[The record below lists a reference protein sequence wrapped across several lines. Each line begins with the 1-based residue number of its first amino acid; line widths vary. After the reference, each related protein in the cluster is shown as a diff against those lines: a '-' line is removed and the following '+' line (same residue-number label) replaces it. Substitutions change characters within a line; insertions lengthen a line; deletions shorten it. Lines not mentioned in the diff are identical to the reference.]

1 MTSTAK
7 AEVPN
12 DSENDE
18 KTSTQSAPCEQQQG
32 SEAKPVYLGAAQ
44 PTLPERVAFTAAL
57 SNAGDMGPYETA
69 ITLVYTKVITNIG
82 NHYSATTGIFKAP
95 VRGAYY
101 FTFTVF
107 ISTER
112 GSVAGIDLCKN
123 GVSIVSS
130 VLWMNIPNHEYSTNT
145 AILQLEEGDEVSMR
159 LPEGRRVYD
168 DVCNRSTFSGFLLFC
183 L

>member
-1 MTSTAK
+1 MKTAVGLLLLLGCCLAK
-7 AEVPN
+7 AEVLT
-12 DSENDE
+12 ENHVQASNVTVALEGQATEQLKKE
-18 KTSTQSAPCEQQQG
+18 K
-32 SEAKPVYLGAAQ
+32 
-44 PTLPERVAFTAAL
+44 VAFTAAL

-145 AILQLEEGDEVSMR
+145 AILQLEEGDQVSMR
-159 LPEGRRVYD
+159 LPKDHTIYD
-168 DVCNRSTFSGFLLFC
+168 DEVNRCTFSGFLLFS